1 MTDTY
6 NLERFVEAQAPVY
19 EQVLSELRA
28 GRKQSHWIWFI
39 FPQIAGLGY
48 SSTAQFYAIESL
60 DEAAAYLQHPVL
72 GPRLRECTEIVN
84 GIEGRS
90 VNAILGSP
98 DDMKFRSSMTL
109 FAQAT
114 KDNEIFLSALKK
126 YFEGRADE
134 LTLQRIHS

>member
-1 MTDTY
+1 MADTY

-72 GPRLRECTEIVN
+72 GSRLRECTEIVN

>member
-1 MTDTY
+1 MADTY

>member
-1 MTDTY
+1 MADTY

-72 GPRLRECTEIVN
+72 GSRLRECTEIVN

-134 LTLQRIHS
+134 LTLQRIRS